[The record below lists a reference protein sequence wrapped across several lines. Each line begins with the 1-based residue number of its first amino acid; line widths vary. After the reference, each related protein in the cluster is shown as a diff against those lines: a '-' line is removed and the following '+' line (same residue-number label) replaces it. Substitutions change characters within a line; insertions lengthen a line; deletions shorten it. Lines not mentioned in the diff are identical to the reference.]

1 MTEINKKLDLAAIPP
16 INNDGDPYILPLD
29 IYKEGYSGYN
39 ISNWFKGRV
48 GDNGTPF
55 AIRWYSHGRLLN
67 IQGMRPFIEGQVGD
81 YTIDDSDPDN
91 VRIDMAE
98 DASNIHIV
106 GDVDDTQA
114 GGVAIYRLI
123 NQAFPKSG
131 IFYGKI
137 GFMGTQDD
145 GTLVNTGVDIVFKVL
160 AGHMNMLGAR
170 KFYVS
175 ELEKAWLDLQAKIK
189 QYNSDYKNATQ
200 QQAEQFK
207 EDTENALADL
217 NTKINNEIKNAEDTL
232 GKTQA
237 GIDANIAGLNKL
249 AAEITSLQAKLETED
264 VITISQYQKD
274 MAENKNAIQKK
285 LSDISTDIEGFPTA
299 DDLKNAYPK
308 GKDGIFMAMDTG
320 HGFVWWNN
328 SWTDC
333 GQLMTMRDTGQ
344 AVYKPYIDHLPLKE
358 HPDSENHPG
367 DASWWA
373 FNKIYPAG
381 YVSYVSLEITGDDD
395 QKAIVGLVDKDTNKV
410 MDLQEA
416 DGHGKLI
423 INFNKVMENSFYIL
437 IKATNFKFTNEENG
451 IDYVVWQI
459 ASGDTGYDYVHLGQP
474 MNPNWQKGNYTPYLD
489 VAYISISDQLN
500 KLRDSQFQG
509 LDSSELDFNKYVSKG
524 GYFFGVDA
532 SSTDKLQ
539 HAPNGDTWGH
549 YSLIV
554 LPVNQTFYVQIATTY
569 LAENGK
575 SVSLRYVGLKA
586 DGSFDDSTPL
596 INQWLPLS
604 NGTAPLQGSNSSELD
619 FNKYLSKGGYFFGVD
634 ASSTDKLQHAP
645 NGDTWG
651 YYSLIV
657 LPINPAF
664 YVQIATTYQA
674 ENGKCF
680 AIRYV
685 GKNDDGTFNTS
696 NPPLN
701 EWIIIYHE
709 NLSHN
714 RMFIAG
720 DSITAG
726 HPYEDNTHIAYA
738 NEISR
743 SLKFDVTRGARN
755 GAGWLY
761 NNGIDGM
768 KIVEQTNFSEYD
780 VAMFAFGTN
789 DFGNDQPLG
798 QMGDIYPD
806 QKTFYGA
813 VTYAVRKI
821 YESNPKIILILS
833 TPLLRVDYGDESTQF
848 ALNAKNKVGFTLNQ
862 YIEAEIEICKK
873 YNIPYIDNRISPINV
888 LSAPSLLVD
897 RLHPNQDGYHVLG
910 AYLASRVGSIIH
922 PYVE

>member
-16 INNDGDPYILPLD
+16 TNNDGDPYILPLD
-29 IYKEGYSGYN
+29 IYKEGYQAYN

-55 AIRWYSHGRLLN
+55 AIRWYSHGRVLN

-91 VRIDMAE
+91 IRIDMAE

-106 GDVDDTQA
+106 GDVNDTQA

-137 GFMGTQDD
+137 GFMGTKDD

-170 KFYVS
+170 QFYVS
-175 ELEKAWLDLQAKIK
+175 ELEKAWLDLQEKIR
-189 QYNSDYKNATQ
+189 QYDQQYKDQTQ
-200 QQAEQFK
+200 QQADQFK
-207 EDTENALADL
+207 QDTENALADL
-217 NTKINNEIKNAEDTL
+217 RTKITNEVQNAEDTL

-274 MAENKNAIQKK
+274 MAENENTIQKK
-285 LSDISTDIEGFPTA
+285 LSDISTNIEGFPTA
-299 DDLKNAYPK
+299 DDLKNTYPK

-320 HGFVWWNN
+320 HGFIWWNN
-328 SWTDC
+328 AWTDC

-344 AVYKPYIDHLPLKE
+344 AVYKPYIDHLPLKD

-410 MDLQEA
+410 MALEETN
-416 DGHGKLI
+416 GHGKLI

-451 IDYVVWQI
+451 IEYVVWQI
-459 ASGDTGYDYVHLGQP
+459 RDGDTGYDYVHLGQD
-474 MNPNWQKGNYTPYLD
+474 MNPNWLKGNYTPYLD
-489 VAYISISDQLN
+489 VAYISISEQLN

-509 LDSSELDFNKYVSKG
+509 
-524 GYFFGVDA
+524 
-532 SSTDKLQ
+532 T
-539 HAPNGDTWGH
+539 
-549 YSLIV
+549 
-554 LPVNQTFYVQIATTY
+554 
-569 LAENGK
+569 
-575 SVSLRYVGLKA
+575 
-586 DGSFDDSTPL
+586 
-596 INQWLPLS
+596 
-604 NGTAPLQGSNSSELD
+604 NSSELD

-645 NGDTWG
+645 NNDTWG
-651 YYSLIV
+651 NYSLIV
-657 LPINPAF
+657 LPINTAF

-674 ENGKCF
+674 EHGKCF

-696 NPPLN
+696 NSSIN

-714 RMFIAG
+714 KMFIAG

-743 SLKFDVTRGARN
+743 SLKFEVTRGARN

-833 TPLLRVDYGDESTQF
+833 TPLLRVDYGDESTQY
-848 ALNAKNKVGFTLNQ
+848 ALNAKNKAGFTLNQ

-873 YNIPYIDNRISPINV
+873 YNISYIDNRISPINV

-897 RLHPNQDGYHVLG
+897 RLHPNEDGYHVLG

-922 PYVE
+922 PYTE